1 MTALSQSDNPRDGL
15 AAAAGEGD
23 GTSRIPGRFAWLL
36 FALIIILVAAALLL
50 SLRFSFVTGDMRTLL
65 SHQSMSPFGAAIYG
79 ILGALVISHRPRNP
93 IGWILLVVGL
103 LEGLSSFAAAYHV
116 FGSVLWGSASFPG
129 DAFAA
134 WLNTWVWVP
143 AIFLPTT
150 FVFLLFPSGKLPS
163 RRWQPV
169 AWVAALSIVA
179 IVISLALHPGPVES
193 WGTGPNPLGFD
204 VAPAFLEGVLN
215 GATLLLILAMIGS
228 AAALV
233 GRFRRS
239 RGVEREQ
246 MKWLV
251 YAGMI
256 MVLIFTVTGF
266 IWYGFPG
273 DPLAAELSVALTSLT
288 ILGIAAA
295 ASIAIARHNLYDIDL
310 IINRTLVYALLTAVI
325 VALYVLIVAGAGAL
339 LQTQSSWIVALV
351 ATGIVA
357 VLFQPLRQRLQQ
369 GVNRLLYGQR
379 DEPFEVLADLG
390 QRMQGTLTSDMVYPT
405 LVETVAQTL
414 KLPYAA
420 ISIEEEDSSAIV
432 ASYGRPAADLIT
444 YPLSY
449 QGAMIGSLEV
459 APRARGE
466 SLSAADQRLLRN
478 IARQAGT
485 AVHAV
490 QLTRDL
496 QRSRRQLV
504 TTREEERRRLRRDLH
519 DGLGPSLAALHLQSG
534 VLRRLI
540 NDDPQAAQ
548 ALVDEFRTDI
558 RATIDD
564 LRRVVYE
571 LRPPALDELGLAA
584 AVRSQ
589 AQRWNDGMEGN
600 MQKVGEQQIVGQN
613 GREEAASV
621 PFQVIVQAPDA
632 LPPLPAA
639 AEVAAYRII
648 QEALANVAHHAHA
661 SHCLLKLSLNAG
673 QMNGEMGESSL
684 QVEIADDGIGLN
696 GRDSARSGLGL
707 MSMRERAEELGGR
720 CTIISL
726 PEGGTRVRAVLPV
739 S

>member
-1 MTALSQSDNPRDGL
+1 MTTLSQSDQQAEAL
-15 AAAAGEGD
+15 VAAVIEADAAGD
-23 GTSRIPGRFAWLL
+23 VSPLPGRLAWLL
-36 FALIIILVAAALLL
+36 VALIVTLAAAALLL
-50 SLRFSFVTGDMRTLL
+50 SLRFSFVTGDTRTLL
-65 SHQSMSPFGAAIYG
+65 SHQSMSPLGAAVYG
-79 ILGALVISHRPRNP
+79 ILGALVISHRPKNP

-103 LEGLSSFAAAYHV
+103 LEVLSSFAAAYHM

-129 DAFAA
+129 AAFAA

-150 FVFLLFPSGKLPS
+150 FVFLLFPNGKLPS
-163 RRWQPV
+163 RRWQPI

-193 WGTGPNPLGFD
+193 WGIGPNPLGFD

-215 GATLLLILAMIGS
+215 GATLLLILVVIVS
-228 AAALV
+228 VAALI

-256 MVLIFTVTGF
+256 MVLVFTVIGF

-273 DPLAAELSVALTSLT
+273 NPLVGELSIALTSLT

-295 ASIAIARHNLYDIDL
+295 ASIAVARHNLYDIDL
-310 IINRTLVYALLTAVI
+310 IINRTLVYTLLTAAI
-325 VALYVLIVAGAGAL
+325 VFLYVLIVGGVGAL
-339 LQTQSSWIVALV
+339 LQTQSNWIVALV
-351 ATGIVA
+351 ATGVVA
-357 VLFQPLRQRLQQ
+357 ILFQPLRQRLQQ
-369 GVNRLLYGQR
+369 GINRLLYGQR
-379 DEPFEVLADLG
+379 DEPFEVLSDLG
-390 QRMQGTLTSDMVYPT
+390 QRLQGTMTADMVYPA

-420 ISIEEEDSSAIV
+420 ISIEEKDGPSTA
-432 ASYGRPAADLIT
+432 ASYGRLAADLIT
-444 YPLSY
+444 YPLLY
-449 QGAMIGSLEV
+449 QGTMIGSLDV

-540 NDDPQAAQ
+540 DDDPQAAQ
-548 ALVDEFRTDI
+548 ALVDEFRVDI
-558 RATIDD
+558 RVTIDD

-589 AQRWNDGMEGN
+589 AARWNDGMESSI
-600 MQKVGEQQIVGQN
+600 QKVGGRN
-613 GREEAASV
+613 GREATAPPLQVTVEA
-621 PFQVIVQAPDA
+621 PEA

-648 QEALANVAHHAHA
+648 QEALANVAHHARA
-661 SHCLLKLSLNAG
+661 SHCLLRLSLNDG
-673 QMNGEMGESSL
+673 LGDPSL
-684 QVEIADDGIGLN
+684 QVEIIDNGIGLN
-696 GRDSARSGLGL
+696 SRAQNRNGLGL
-707 MSMRERAEELGGR
+707 VSMRERAEELGGQ
-720 CTIISL
+720 CTIISI
-726 PEGGTRVRAVLPV
+726 PEGGTRVRALLPV
-739 S
+739 G